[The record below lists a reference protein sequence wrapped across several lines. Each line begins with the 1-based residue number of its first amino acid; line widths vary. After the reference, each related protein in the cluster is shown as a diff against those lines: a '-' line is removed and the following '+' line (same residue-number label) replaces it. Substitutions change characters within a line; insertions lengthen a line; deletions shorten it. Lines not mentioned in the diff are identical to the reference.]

1 MIQRLNKQALAWFG
15 GYFTSAGW
23 GITRADLFKAKLY
36 VPVEK
41 YLSMAIFYSLAFTP
55 LPFSLWMVAEGLAYP
70 SQVLLDVAA
79 RRLSLPADHPVNIV
93 ANILMVFLAL
103 ILSFSLVF
111 IIFYYYPQIKA
122 WERARAIDAQLP
134 YAIAWMSSMA
144 TVGVIPYTIF
154 TKLADAREYYGE
166 VSMEAK
172 QVVRDVDLLGIDFM
186 TALRNLTA
194 TTPSLRLR
202 IFIQGAVTSALSGTE
217 MGRYFMSKAREN
229 LEENRKQFAD
239 FINTLGIVSEMY
251 VTGLVAGPLFII
263 VMFSAMAMLSG
274 ASPVALMAIIY
285 GMIPLGSIGF
295 FYLIDS
301 LTPAGS
307 K

>member
-15 GYFTSAGW
+15 GYAGW
-23 GITRADLFKAKLY
+23 GIRRADLFKAHLY

-41 YLSMAIFYSLAFTP
+41 YLSMAIFYSLAFAP
-55 LPFSLWMVAEGLAYP
+55 LPLSLWMVAEGLAYP
-70 SQVLLDVAA
+70 PHVLLDVAA
-79 RRLSLPADHPVNIV
+79 RRLSLPVDHPVNIV
-93 ANILMVFLAL
+93 TNILMVFLAL
-103 ILSFSLVF
+103 ILGFSLVF
-111 IIFYYYPQIKA
+111 IIFYYYPQVKA
-122 WERARAIDAQLP
+122 WERARVIDAQLP

-154 TKLADAREYYGE
+154 KKLADAQEYYGE

-172 QVVRDVDLLGIDFM
+172 QVVRDVDLLGFDFI

-202 IFIQGAVTSALSGTE
+202 TFIQGAVTSTLSGTE
-217 MGRYFMSKAREN
+217 MGHYFMSKARAN
-229 LEENRKQFAD
+229 LEENRRQFAD

-251 VTGLVAGPLFII
+251 ITGLVAGPLFII

-274 ASPVALMAIIY
+274 TSPVMLMAIIY